1 MVQTPDGETTRFLTH
16 AIFSPSARPSPFA
29 SSSMLVPVLWWRPH
43 TVKSS
48 LACASLRQS
57 RYASLVVWTCVAYAV
72 FSLSLG
78 AYGGGHWARIP
89 SSWCLG
95 FRINRF
101 PVIDLGLLFPHV
113 SGVDWYLDRRRRCDN
128 CDQLKGR
135 WRCIESEELAESF
148 PADIAEI
155 NEAEWREDLT
165 GAIMMLFRA
174 AMFAVKGRSMW
185 NSKGKKRAPVWKKKV
200 RLQGSS
206 ETS

>member
-1 MVQTPDGETTRFLTH
+1 MHAGCSCRSVLANSLALLLFHRLSLTFPTLLLHSRSLSLDMVQTPDGKTTRFLTH
-16 AIFSPSARPSPFA
+16 AIFSPSARPSPYA

-113 SGVDWYLDRRRRCDN
+113 SGVD
-128 CDQLKGR
+128 
-135 WRCIESEELAESF
+135 
-148 PADIAEI
+148 
-155 NEAEWREDLT
+155 
-165 GAIMMLFRA
+165 
-174 AMFAVKGRSMW
+174 
-185 NSKGKKRAPVWKKKV
+185 
-200 RLQGSS
+200 
-206 ETS
+206 